1 MDEPEATVTEI
12 GVSVGLTSSLN
23 LQKNRSA
30 CYLVRLDHYL
40 TNHDGSSDNPT
51 NWRSA
56 TSNAT
61 KKEGIQVICATAWFF
76 GYCIPLP
83 LGQSTELK
91 RPERQ

>member
-1 MDEPEATVTEI
+1 MGHQITQRI
-12 GVSVGLTSSLN
+12 GDQQPPT
-23 LQKNRSA
+23 LQ
-30 CYLVRLDHYL
+30 
-40 TNHDGSSDNPT
+40 
-51 NWRSA
+51 
-56 TSNAT
+56 